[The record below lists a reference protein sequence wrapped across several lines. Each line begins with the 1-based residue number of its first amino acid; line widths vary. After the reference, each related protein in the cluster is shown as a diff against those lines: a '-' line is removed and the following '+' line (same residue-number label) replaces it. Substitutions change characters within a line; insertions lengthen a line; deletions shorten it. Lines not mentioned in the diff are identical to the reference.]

1 MPTKFIRKPNRLPF
15 KEIYQGKHWYFVTI
29 CTMER
34 KCIFVEEPLRF
45 QNTDI
50 KPLRFQNNNESHQF
64 ELNQLGKKVE
74 NLWQE
79 IPQLFSGVILDE
91 FVIMPNHI
99 HAILGFEEKVYYQN
113 SAKEQSLS
121 DLIGKFKSILWTK
134 VKHELNWNGEP
145 SATIWQKSF
154 YDHVIRDEEDL
165 KRIREYI
172 QNNPLKWQLDLLNPI
187 NKEKFEKWK
196 TKSSSPSQTTS

>member
-1 MPTKFIRKPNRLPF
+1 
-15 KEIYQGKHWYFVTI
+15 
-29 CTMER
+29 
-34 KCIFVEEPLRF
+34 
-45 QNTDI
+45 
-50 KPLRFQNNNESHQF
+50 LRFQNNNESHQF